1 MSITISAVERHGDY
15 AVELHQS
22 SVRSDR
28 FYTVVFD
35 GVETIHTPAQ
45 GAILR
50 SFHYLRNARMM
61 ARRLAK
67 AAAR

>member
-1 MSITISAVERHGDY
+1 MAVTITPLERYGDYVVER
-15 AVELHQS
+15 HQS

-35 GVETIHTPAQ
+35 GTETVNTPAQ

-50 SFHYLRNARMM
+50 TFHYLRNARKE
-61 ARRLAK
+61 ARRRAGK
-67 AAAR
+67 AS